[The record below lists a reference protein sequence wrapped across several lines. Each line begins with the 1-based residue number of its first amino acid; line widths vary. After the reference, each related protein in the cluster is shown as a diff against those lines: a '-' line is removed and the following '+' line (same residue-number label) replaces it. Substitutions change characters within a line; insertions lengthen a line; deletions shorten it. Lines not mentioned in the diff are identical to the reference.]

1 MGFAPRHA
9 YANLRVVKRDM
20 FEELTAPTRPGSEH
34 NGQTILLHMLYAN
47 GSDTDDVVTSLTD
60 IV

>member
-9 YANLRVVKRDM
+9 YANLRVVKDDM
-20 FEELTAPTRPGSEH
+20 FKELTAATRPESEP
-34 NGQTILLHMLYAN
+34 NGLTILSYMLYAN
-47 GSDTDDVVTSLTD
+47 GSDTNDVVTSLTD